1 MSFTT
6 VTTYTTKLSK
16 VTKSDCI
23 CCAERRI
30 ITNLKH
36 EFLKK
41 GYKNHQFASWFNRK
55 CGTLVIRRKTSYGD
69 GISLPCVMC
78 RKLIEKY
85 DIKWIAYDG
94 TKWIN
99 SYRDLHLPKSVPTN
113 KQRRKLGFGLN
124 D

>member
-30 ITNLKH
+30 ITNLKR

-41 GYKNHQFASWFNRK
+41 RVQ
-55 CGTLVIRRKTSYGD
+55 
-69 GISLPCVMC
+69 
-78 RKLIEKY
+78 
-85 DIKWIAYDG
+85 
-94 TKWIN
+94 
-99 SYRDLHLPKSVPTN
+99 KSPICIVV
-113 KQRRKLGFGLN
+113 
-124 D
+124 